1 MKKVLTKEFVSPIVR
16 QTFSGSM
23 LSGTGECTMILT
35 VDGDR
40 GSIEWDIPN
49 LGEFAEIGL
58 RFGGGELLAV
68 VGYGVATWL
77 PSEAIELIEE
87 AGFKVGDEFR

>member
-1 MKKVLTKEFVSPIVR
+1 MQKVLTKEFVSPIVR
-16 QTFSGSM
+16 ETSFGSQPI
-23 LSGTGECTMILT
+23 GTGKCTMILT

-58 RFGGGELLAV
+58 WFEGGELHD
-68 VGYGVATWL
+68 YDGVFSL
-77 PSEAIELIEE
+77 PAEAIELIEE